1 MRPAQAADEL
11 LSNHRH
17 TCKRCCVPQ
26 RQVIWRFPLVRTG
39 HVNVQLL
46 MERLGGGGNH
56 SAAGAQLKNTTPEEA
71 DKLITDAIRGYF
83 DDQRTEKQD
92 DNK

>member
-1 MRPAQAADEL
+1 
-11 LSNHRH
+11 
-17 TCKRCCVPQ
+17 
-26 RQVIWRFPLVRTG
+26 
-39 HVNVQLL
+39 
-46 MERLGGGGNH
+46 MERTRRRRQPIRP
-56 SAAGAQLKNTTPEEA
+56 AGAQLKNTTPEEA

>member
-1 MRPAQAADEL
+1 MSQLISTKYTAWKQECENRFQQLKSNEEALNRIFIDIYGLQDEL
-11 LSNHRH
+11 
-17 TCKRCCVPQ
+17 
-26 RQVIWRFPLVRTG
+26 
-39 HVNVQLL
+39 
-46 MERLGGGGNH
+46 
-56 SAAGAQLKNTTPEEA
+56 TPEEA

>member
-1 MRPAQAADEL
+1 MTPKCQHLD
-11 LSNHRH
+11 
-17 TCKRCCVPQ
+17 Q
-26 RQVIWRFPLVRTG
+26 RGFARA
-39 HVNVQLL
+39 
-46 MERLGGGGNH
+46 NH

>member
-1 MRPAQAADEL
+1 M
-11 LSNHRH
+11 
-17 TCKRCCVPQ
+17 
-26 RQVIWRFPLVRTG
+26 
-39 HVNVQLL
+39 QLL

>member
-1 MRPAQAADEL
+1 MVL
-11 LSNHRH
+11 LQ
-17 TCKRCCVPQ
+17 TVK
-26 RQVIWRFPLVRTG
+26 
-39 HVNVQLL
+39 
-46 MERLGGGGNH
+46 
-56 SAAGAQLKNTTPEEA
+56 AAGAQLKNTTPEEA

>member
-1 MRPAQAADEL
+1 MRPHRQRTSCCPSSAHMQAL
-11 LSNHRH
+11 LRSAAAM
-17 TCKRCCVPQ
+17 
-26 RQVIWRFPLVRTG
+26 IWRFP
-39 HVNVQLL
+39 LL